1 MPVDTTMVLKIF
13 FLLNPLSSVPILFLA
28 YKKKMNVKQV
38 ALYATLLAFI
48 VAVVF
53 LFLGPLLFGIFGIG
67 IDSFRA
73 AGGLVTLLLGMSMIR
88 DKKEEEISE
97 EKTLISL
104 IATPLLTGPATLS
117 YLILSNA
124 ELGTQEVLTNLILA
138 FFLVGIVFN
147 AFARLIP
154 NINLEFLRFTS
165 RLLGLF
171 IVALGIE
178 MLATGISVI
187 MFGSK

>member
-28 YKKKMNVKQV
+28 YKKKMNDKQV

-73 AGGLVTLLLGMSMIR
+73 AGGLVTLLLGMSMIK
-88 DKKEEEISE
+88 DKTVEEISE
-97 EKTLISL
+97 EKTLSSL

-124 ELGTQEVLTNLILA
+124 DLGTQEVLTNL
-138 FFLVGIVFN
+138 
-147 AFARLIP
+147 
-154 NINLEFLRFTS
+154 
-165 RLLGLF
+165 
-171 IVALGIE
+171 
-178 MLATGISVI
+178 
-187 MFGSK
+187 